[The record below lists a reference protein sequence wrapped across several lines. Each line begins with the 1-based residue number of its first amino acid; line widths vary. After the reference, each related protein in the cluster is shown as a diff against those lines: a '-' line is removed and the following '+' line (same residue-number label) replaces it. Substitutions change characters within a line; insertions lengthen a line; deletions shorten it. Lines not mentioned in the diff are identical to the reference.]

1 MSAFIQSIISEFSTQ
16 CSTRENVL
24 VANGNAQPPAMAYH
38 LHVPRIELT
47 VKGVLS
53 MLLPKGT
60 DRVVKCERAVGTITY
75 IPANGWNSPQW
86 ESPVICMSI
95 VFWKQDVGFSISN
108 WDGTHFKEV
117 EKFNLQNSSSTVRD
131 RLLELAESM
140 AWAQDKTS
148 ETFSHIIYALLN
160 DLLHQVVE
168 GMNADKMPY
177 SLLDEIKS
185 HIDSHYHM
193 DISRESVADAF
204 NISPGYL
211 SRLFS
216 RESDMKFNEYL
227 KLARIS
233 RSKTLLINTTMKIN
247 EVSEKCGF
255 TDTNYF
261 CKVFRDINDCTPLE
275 YRRKNKGAS
284 LS

>member
-1 MSAFIQSIISEFSTQ
+1 MGTFIQSILSEFSNQ
-16 CSTRENVL
+16 CTTNESVL
-24 VANGNAQPPAMAYH
+24 VANGNAQAPAMAYH

-47 VKGVLS
+47 IKGALS
-53 MLLPKGT
+53 MLLPKGA
-60 DRVVKCERAVGTITY
+60 DRIVKYERPVGTITY
-75 IPANGWNSPQW
+75 IPANSWNSPQW

-108 WDGTHFKEV
+108 WDGTQFKEV
-117 EKFNLQNSSSTVRD
+117 EKYNLQNSSSSVRD
-131 RLLELAESM
+131 RLLELAESL
-140 AWAQDKTS
+140 AWAQDNTG
-148 ETFSHIIYALLN
+148 ETFAHIVYALLN
-160 DLLHQVVE
+160 DLLYQITD
-168 GMNADKMPY
+168 GLNNPRGPF
-177 SLLDEIKS
+177 SLLDEIKG
-185 HIDSHYHM
+185 HIDSHYHT
-193 DISRESVADAF
+193 DISRESVAETF

-216 RESDMKFNEYL
+216 KESDVKFNEYL

-233 RSKTLLINTTMKIN
+233 RSKSLLTNTNLKIN

-284 LS
+284 I

>member
-1 MSAFIQSIISEFSTQ
+1 MATFIQSILSEFSAQ
-16 CSTRENVL
+16 GSIDKGVM
-24 VANGNAQPPAMAYH
+24 VANGNTQAPAMAYH

-47 VKGVLS
+47 VKGTLR
-53 MLLPKGT
+53 MLLPKGV
-60 DRVVKCERAVGTITY
+60 DRIVKYERPVGTITY
-75 IPANGWNSPQW
+75 IPANSWNSPLW

-108 WDGTHFKEV
+108 WDGTQFKEV
-117 EKFNLQNSSSTVRD
+117 EKYNLQNSSSTVRD
-131 RLLELAESM
+131 RLLDLAESL
-140 AWAQDKTS
+140 AWSQDTTS
-148 ETFSHIIYALLN
+148 ETFAHVVYALLN
-160 DLLHQVVE
+160 DLLYQITD
-168 GMNADKMPY
+168 GLNNQRAPF

-185 HIDSHYHM
+185 HIDSHYHT
-193 DISRESVADAF
+193 DISRESVSETF

-216 RESDMKFNEYL
+216 KESDVKFNEYL

-233 RSKTLLINTTMKIN
+233 RSKTLLTNTNLKIN

-275 YRRKNKGAS
+275 YRRKNKGARS
-284 LS
+284 

>member
-1 MSAFIQSIISEFSTQ
+1 MPAFIQSILSEFSVQ
-16 CSTRENVL
+16 SSASESVL

-38 LHVPRIELT
+38 LHVPRIEVT
-47 VKGVLS
+47 VKGGLS
-53 MLLPKGT
+53 MLLPKGI
-60 DRVVKCERAVGTITY
+60 DRVIKCKRAVGTITY
-75 IPANGWNSPQW
+75 IPANSWNSPHW

-108 WDGTHFKEV
+108 WDGTQFKEV

-148 ETFSHIIYALLN
+148 ETFAHIVYALLN
-160 DLLHQVVE
+160 DLLYQVAE
-168 GMNADKMPY
+168 GINNPRGPF
-177 SLLDEIKS
+177 SLLDGIKS
-185 HIDSHYHM
+185 YIDSHYHM
-193 DISRESVADAF
+193 EISRESVAKAF

-216 RESDMKFNEYL
+216 RESDVKFNEYL

-233 RSKTLLINTTMKIN
+233 RSKSLLINTTMKIN
-247 EVSEKCGF
+247 EVAEKCGF
-255 TDTNYF
+255 SDTNYF
-261 CKVFRDINDCTPLE
+261 CKVFRNINDCTPLE
-275 YRRKNKGAS
+275 YRRKNKGAN

>member
-1 MSAFIQSIISEFSTQ
+1 MATFIQSILSEFSAQ
-16 CSTRENVL
+16 GSIDKGVM
-24 VANGNAQPPAMAYH
+24 VANGNTQAPAMAYH

-47 VKGVLS
+47 VKGTLR
-53 MLLPKGT
+53 MLLPKGV
-60 DRVVKCERAVGTITY
+60 DRIVKYERPVGTITY
-75 IPANGWNSPQW
+75 IPANSWNSPLW

-108 WDGTHFKEV
+108 WDGTQFKEV
-117 EKFNLQNSSSTVRD
+117 EKYNLQNSSSTVRD
-131 RLLELAESM
+131 RLLDLAESL
-140 AWAQDKTS
+140 AWSQDTTS
-148 ETFSHIIYALLN
+148 ETFAHVVYALLN
-160 DLLHQVVE
+160 DLLYQITD
-168 GMNADKMPY
+168 GLNNQRAPF

-185 HIDSHYHM
+185 HIDSHYHT
-193 DISRESVADAF
+193 DISRESVAETF

-216 RESDMKFNEYL
+216 KESDVKFNEYL

-233 RSKTLLINTTMKIN
+233 RSKTLLTNTNLKIN

-284 LS
+284 S

>member
-1 MSAFIQSIISEFSTQ
+1 MATFIQSILSEFSAQ
-16 CSTRENVL
+16 GSIDKGVM
-24 VANGNAQPPAMAYH
+24 VANGNMQAPAMAYH

-47 VKGVLS
+47 VKGTLR
-53 MLLPKGT
+53 MLLPKGV
-60 DRVVKCERAVGTITY
+60 DRIVKYERPVGTITY
-75 IPANGWNSPQW
+75 IPANSWNSPLW

-108 WDGTHFKEV
+108 WDGTQFKEV
-117 EKFNLQNSSSTVRD
+117 EKYNLQNSSSTVRD
-131 RLLELAESM
+131 RLLDLAESL
-140 AWAQDKTS
+140 AWSQDTTS
-148 ETFSHIIYALLN
+148 ETFAHVVYALLN
-160 DLLHQVVE
+160 DLLYQITD
-168 GMNADKMPY
+168 GLNNQRAPF

-185 HIDSHYHM
+185 HIDSHYHT
-193 DISRESVADAF
+193 DISRESVAETF

-216 RESDMKFNEYL
+216 KESDVKFNEYL

-233 RSKTLLINTTMKIN
+233 RSKTLLTNTNLKIN

-275 YRRKNKGAS
+275 YRRKNKGARS
-284 LS
+284 

>member
-1 MSAFIQSIISEFSTQ
+1 MGTFIQSILSEFSTQ
-16 CSTRENVL
+16 GASNDNVL
-24 VANGNAQPPAMAYH
+24 VANGNAQAPAMAYH

-47 VKGVLS
+47 VKGTLS

-60 DRVVKCERAVGTITY
+60 DRIVKCERPVGTITY
-75 IPANGWNSPQW
+75 IPANGWNSPLW
-86 ESPVICMSI
+86 EGPVICMSI

-108 WDGTHFKEV
+108 WDGTQFKEV
-117 EKFNLQNSSSTVRD
+117 EKYNLQNSSSTVRD
-131 RLLELAESM
+131 RLLELTESL
-140 AWAQDKTS
+140 AWAQDHTG
-148 ETFSHIIYALLN
+148 ETFAHIAYALIN
-160 DLLHQVVE
+160 DLLCQITD
-168 GMNADKMPY
+168 GLNDQQGPF
-177 SLLDEIKS
+177 SLLDEIKG
-185 HIDSHYHM
+185 HIDSHYHT
-193 DISRESVADAF
+193 DISRESVAETF

-216 RESDMKFNEYL
+216 KESDVKFNEYL

-233 RSKTLLINTTMKIN
+233 RSKALLMNTNLKIN

-284 LS
+284 L

>member
-1 MSAFIQSIISEFSTQ
+1 MSEFSVQ
-16 CSTRENVL
+16 SSASESVL

-38 LHVPRIELT
+38 LHVPRIEVT
-47 VKGVLS
+47 VKGGLS
-53 MLLPKGT
+53 MLLPKGI
-60 DRVVKCERAVGTITY
+60 DRVIKCKRAVGTITY
-75 IPANGWNSPQW
+75 IPANSWNSPHW

-108 WDGTHFKEV
+108 WDGTQFKEV

-148 ETFSHIIYALLN
+148 ETFAHIVYALLN
-160 DLLHQVVE
+160 DLLYQVAE
-168 GMNADKMPY
+168 GINNPRGPF
-177 SLLDEIKS
+177 SLLDGIKS
-185 HIDSHYHM
+185 YIDSHYHM
-193 DISRESVADAF
+193 EISRESVAKAF

-216 RESDMKFNEYL
+216 RESDVKFNEYL

-233 RSKTLLINTTMKIN
+233 RSKSLLINTTMKIN
-247 EVSEKCGF
+247 EVAEKCGF
-255 TDTNYF
+255 SDTNYF
-261 CKVFRDINDCTPLE
+261 CKVFRNINDCTPLE
-275 YRRKNKGAS
+275 YRRKNKGAN

>member
-1 MSAFIQSIISEFSTQ
+1 MATFIQSILSEFSAQ
-16 CSTRENVL
+16 GSIDKGVM
-24 VANGNAQPPAMAYH
+24 VANGNTQAPAMAYH

-47 VKGVLS
+47 VKGTLR
-53 MLLPKGT
+53 MLLPKGV
-60 DRVVKCERAVGTITY
+60 DRIVKYERPVGTITY
-75 IPANGWNSPQW
+75 IPANSWNSPLW

-108 WDGTHFKEV
+108 WDGTQFKEV
-117 EKFNLQNSSSTVRD
+117 EKYNLQNSSSTVRD
-131 RLLELAESM
+131 RLLDLAESL
-140 AWAQDKTS
+140 AWSQDTTS
-148 ETFSHIIYALLN
+148 ETFAHLVYALLN
-160 DLLHQVVE
+160 DLLYQLTA
-168 GMNADKMPY
+168 GLNNQRAPF
-177 SLLDEIKS
+177 SLRDEIKS
-185 HIDSHYHM
+185 HIDSHYHT
-193 DISRESVADAF
+193 DISRESVAETF

-216 RESDMKFNEYL
+216 KESDVKFNEYL

-233 RSKTLLINTTMKIN
+233 RSKTLLTNTNLKIN

-275 YRRKNKGAS
+275 YRRKNKGARS
-284 LS
+284 

>member
-1 MSAFIQSIISEFSTQ
+1 MATFIQSILSEFSAQ
-16 CSTRENVL
+16 GSIDKGVM
-24 VANGNAQPPAMAYH
+24 VANGNTQAPAMAYH

-47 VKGVLS
+47 VKGTLR
-53 MLLPKGT
+53 MLLPKGV
-60 DRVVKCERAVGTITY
+60 DRIVKYERPVGTITY
-75 IPANGWNSPQW
+75 IPANSWNSPLW

-108 WDGTHFKEV
+108 WDGTQFKEV
-117 EKFNLQNSSSTVRD
+117 EKYNLQNSSSTVRD
-131 RLLELAESM
+131 RLLDLAESL
-140 AWAQDKTS
+140 AWSQDTTS
-148 ETFSHIIYALLN
+148 ETFAHVVYALLN
-160 DLLHQVVE
+160 DLLYQITD
-168 GMNADKMPY
+168 GLNNQRAPF

-185 HIDSHYHM
+185 HIDSHYHT
-193 DISRESVADAF
+193 DISRESVAETF

-216 RESDMKFNEYL
+216 KESDVKFNEYL

-233 RSKTLLINTTMKIN
+233 RSKTLLTNTNLKIN

-255 TDTNYF
+255 IDTNYF

-275 YRRKNKGAS
+275 YRRKNKGARS
-284 LS
+284 

>member
-1 MSAFIQSIISEFSTQ
+1 MAAFIQSILSEFSAQSAT
-16 CSTRENVL
+16 SDSVL
-24 VANGNAQPPAMAYH
+24 VANGDAQPPVMAYH

-47 VKGVLS
+47 VKGALS
-53 MLLPKGT
+53 MLLPKGS
-60 DRVVKCERAVGTITY
+60 DRIIKCERAVGTITY
-75 IPANGWNSPQW
+75 IPANSWNAPQW

-108 WDGTHFKEV
+108 WDGAQFKEV

-148 ETFSHIIYALLN
+148 ETFAHIVYALLN
-160 DLLHQVVE
+160 DLLYQVAE
-168 GMNADKMPY
+168 GMNNPRGPF
-177 SLLDEIKS
+177 SLLDDIKS
-185 HIDSHYHM
+185 HIDSHYHQE
-193 DISRESVADAF
+193 IRRESVAEAF

-216 RESDMKFNEYL
+216 RESDVKFNEYL

-233 RSKTLLINTTMKIN
+233 RSKTLLTNTTLKIN
-247 EVSEKCGF
+247 EVAEKCGF

-275 YRRKNKGAS
+275 YRRKNKGAN

>member
-1 MSAFIQSIISEFSTQ
+1 MFIQSILSEFSSL
-16 CSTRENVL
+16 CAGGESIL

-38 LHVPRIELT
+38 LHVPRIELA
-47 VKGVLS
+47 VKGVMS
-53 MLLPKGT
+53 MLIPKGT
-60 DRVVKCERAVGTITY
+60 DRVVKYERPVGSITY

-86 ESPVICMSI
+86 DSPVICMSI

-108 WDGTHFKEV
+108 WDGQQFKEV

-131 RLLELAESM
+131 RLLELAESL
-140 AWAQDKTS
+140 AWSQNATG
-148 ETFSHIIYALLN
+148 ETFAHIVYALLN
-160 DLLHQVVE
+160 DILYQVTE
-168 GMNADKMPY
+168 GLDNHRGPV
-177 SLLDEIKS
+177 SLIDEIKK
-185 HIDSHYHM
+185 HIDTHYHA

-216 RESDMKFNEYL
+216 READARFNEYL
-227 KLARIS
+227 KQVRIS
-233 RSKTLLINTTMKIN
+233 RSKTLLTNTNLKIN
-247 EVSEKCGF
+247 EVADKCGF
-255 TDTNYF
+255 TDANYF

-284 LS
+284 ML

>member
-1 MSAFIQSIISEFSTQ
+1 MSTFIQSILSEFSTQ
-16 CSTRENVL
+16 CSATESVL

-60 DRVVKCERAVGTITY
+60 DRVVKCERGVGTITY
-75 IPANGWNSPQW
+75 IPANGWNAPQW

-117 EKFNLQNSSSTVRD
+117 DKFNLQNSSSTVRD

-140 AWAQDKTS
+140 AWTQDEAS
-148 ETFSHIIYALLN
+148 EAFSHIIYALLN
-160 DLLHQVVE
+160 DLLHQVAE
-168 GMNADKMPY
+168 GMNAYKIPF

-216 RESDMKFNEYL
+216 RESGVKFNEYL

-233 RSKTLLINTTMKIN
+233 RSKTLLINTTLKIN

-275 YRRKNKGAS
+275 YRRKNKGTS

>member
-1 MSAFIQSIISEFSTQ
+1 MATFIQSILSEFSAQ
-16 CSTRENVL
+16 GSIDKGVM
-24 VANGNAQPPAMAYH
+24 VANGNMQAPAMAYH
-38 LHVPRIELT
+38 LHIPRIELT
-47 VKGVLS
+47 VKGTLR
-53 MLLPKGT
+53 MLLPKGV
-60 DRVVKCERAVGTITY
+60 DRIVKYERPVGTITY
-75 IPANGWNSPQW
+75 IPANSWNSPLW

-108 WDGTHFKEV
+108 WDGTQFKEV

-131 RLLELAESM
+131 RLLDLAESL
-140 AWAQDKTS
+140 AWSQDTTS
-148 ETFSHIIYALLN
+148 ETFAHVVYALLN
-160 DLLHQVVE
+160 DLLYQITD
-168 GMNADKMPY
+168 GLNNQRAPF

-185 HIDSHYHM
+185 HIDSHYHT
-193 DISRESVADAF
+193 DISRESVAETF

-216 RESDMKFNEYL
+216 KESDVKFNEYL

-233 RSKTLLINTTMKIN
+233 RSKTLLTNTNLKIN

-275 YRRKNKGAS
+275 YRRKNKGARS
-284 LS
+284 

>member
-1 MSAFIQSIISEFSTQ
+1 MATFIQSILSEFSAQ
-16 CSTRENVL
+16 GSIDKGVM
-24 VANGNAQPPAMAYH
+24 VANGNMQAPAMAYH

-47 VKGVLS
+47 VKGTLR
-53 MLLPKGT
+53 MLLPKGV
-60 DRVVKCERAVGTITY
+60 DLIVKYERPVGTITY
-75 IPANGWNSPQW
+75 IPANSWNSPLW

-108 WDGTHFKEV
+108 WDGTQFKEV
-117 EKFNLQNSSSTVRD
+117 EKYNLQNSSSTVRD
-131 RLLELAESM
+131 RLLDLAESL
-140 AWAQDKTS
+140 AWSQDTTS
-148 ETFSHIIYALLN
+148 ETFAHVVYALLN
-160 DLLHQVVE
+160 DLLYQITD
-168 GMNADKMPY
+168 GLNNQRAPF

-185 HIDSHYHM
+185 HIDSHYHT
-193 DISRESVADAF
+193 DISRESVAETF

-216 RESDMKFNEYL
+216 KESDVKFNEYL

-233 RSKTLLINTTMKIN
+233 RSKTLLTNTNLKIN

-275 YRRKNKGAS
+275 YRRKNKGARS
-284 LS
+284 

>member
-1 MSAFIQSIISEFSTQ
+1 MATFIQSILSEFSAQ
-16 CSTRENVL
+16 GSIDKGVM
-24 VANGNAQPPAMAYH
+24 VANGNTQAPAMAYH

-47 VKGVLS
+47 VKGTPR
-53 MLLPKGT
+53 MLLPKGV
-60 DRVVKCERAVGTITY
+60 DRIVKYERPVGTITY
-75 IPANGWNSPQW
+75 IPANSWNSPLW

-108 WDGTHFKEV
+108 WDGTQFKEV
-117 EKFNLQNSSSTVRD
+117 EKYNLQNSSSTVRD
-131 RLLELAESM
+131 RLLDLAESL
-140 AWAQDKTS
+140 AWSQDTTS
-148 ETFSHIIYALLN
+148 ETFAHVVYALLN
-160 DLLHQVVE
+160 DLLYQITD
-168 GMNADKMPY
+168 GLNNQRAPF

-185 HIDSHYHM
+185 HIDSHYHT
-193 DISRESVADAF
+193 DISRESVAETF

-216 RESDMKFNEYL
+216 KESDVKFNEYL

-233 RSKTLLINTTMKIN
+233 RSKTLLTNTNLKIN

-275 YRRKNKGAS
+275 YRRKNKGARS
-284 LS
+284 

>member
-16 CSTRENVL
+16 CSTRESVL

-117 EKFNLQNSSSTVRD
+117 EKFNLQNSSTTVRD

>member
-1 MSAFIQSIISEFSTQ
+1 MPAFIQSILSEFSAQ
-16 CSTRENVL
+16 SSTSESVL
-24 VANGNAQPPAMAYH
+24 VANGDAQPPAMAYY
-38 LHVPRIELT
+38 LHVPRIEVT
-47 VKGVLS
+47 VKGGLS
-53 MLLPKGT
+53 MLLPKGS
-60 DRVVKCERAVGTITY
+60 DRIIKCERPVGTITY
-75 IPANGWNSPQW
+75 IPANSWNSPQW

-108 WDGTHFKEV
+108 WDGTQFKEV

-131 RLLELAESM
+131 RLLELTESM

-148 ETFSHIIYALLN
+148 ETFAHIVYALLN
-160 DLLHQVVE
+160 DLLYQVAE
-168 GMNADKMPY
+168 GMNNPRGPF
-177 SLLDEIKS
+177 SLLDGIKS
-185 HIDSHYHM
+185 HIDRHYHVE
-193 DISRESVADAF
+193 ISRESVAEAF

-216 RESDMKFNEYL
+216 RESDVKFNEYL

-233 RSKTLLINTTMKIN
+233 RSKTLLTNTTMKIN
-247 EVSEKCGF
+247 EVAEKCGF

-275 YRRKNKGAS
+275 YRRKNKGAN

>member
-1 MSAFIQSIISEFSTQ
+1 MATFIQSILSEFSAQ
-16 CSTRENVL
+16 GSIDKGVM
-24 VANGNAQPPAMAYH
+24 VANGNTQAPAMAYH

-47 VKGVLS
+47 VKGTLR
-53 MLLPKGT
+53 MLLPKGV
-60 DRVVKCERAVGTITY
+60 DRIVKYERPVGTITY
-75 IPANGWNSPQW
+75 IPANSWNSPLW

-108 WDGTHFKEV
+108 WDGTQFKEV
-117 EKFNLQNSSSTVRD
+117 EKYNLQNSSSTVRD
-131 RLLELAESM
+131 RLLDLTESM
-140 AWAQDKTS
+140 AWSQDTTS
-148 ETFSHIIYALLN
+148 ETFAHVVYALLN
-160 DLLHQVVE
+160 DLLYQITD
-168 GMNADKMPY
+168 GLNNQRAPF

-185 HIDSHYHM
+185 HIDSHYHT
-193 DISRESVADAF
+193 DISRESVAETF

-216 RESDMKFNEYL
+216 KESDVKFNEYL

-233 RSKTLLINTTMKIN
+233 RSKTLLTNTTLKIN

-275 YRRKNKGAS
+275 YRRKNKGARS
-284 LS
+284 

>member
-16 CSTRENVL
+16 CSTRESVL

-60 DRVVKCERAVGTITY
+60 DRVVKCERDVGTITY

>member
-1 MSAFIQSIISEFSTQ
+1 MATFIQSILSEFSAQ
-16 CSTRENVL
+16 GSIDKGVM
-24 VANGNAQPPAMAYH
+24 VANGNTQAPAMAYH

-47 VKGVLS
+47 VKGTLR
-53 MLLPKGT
+53 MLLPKGV
-60 DRVVKCERAVGTITY
+60 DRIVKYERPVGTITY
-75 IPANGWNSPQW
+75 IPANSWNSPLW

-108 WDGTHFKEV
+108 WDGTQFKEV
-117 EKFNLQNSSSTVRD
+117 EKDNLQNSSSTVRD
-131 RLLELAESM
+131 RLLDLAESL
-140 AWAQDKTS
+140 AWSQDTTS
-148 ETFSHIIYALLN
+148 ETFAHLVYALLN
-160 DLLHQVVE
+160 DLLYQITD
-168 GMNADKMPY
+168 GLNNQRAPF

-185 HIDSHYHM
+185 HIDSHYHT
-193 DISRESVADAF
+193 DISRESVAETF

-216 RESDMKFNEYL
+216 KESDVKFNEYL

-233 RSKTLLINTTMKIN
+233 RSKTLLTNTNLKIN

-275 YRRKNKGAS
+275 YRRKNKGARS
-284 LS
+284 

>member
-1 MSAFIQSIISEFSTQ
+1 MPAFIQSILSEFSAQ
-16 CSTRENVL
+16 SSTSESVL
-24 VANGNAQPPAMAYH
+24 VANGDAQPPAMAYH
-38 LHVPRIELT
+38 LHVPRIEVT
-47 VKGVLS
+47 VKGGLS
-53 MLLPKGT
+53 MLLPKGS
-60 DRVVKCERAVGTITY
+60 DRIIKCERSVGTITY
-75 IPANGWNSPQW
+75 IPANSWNSPQW

-108 WDGTHFKEV
+108 WDGTQFKEV
-117 EKFNLQNSSSTVRD
+117 EKFNLQNSSSTIRD
-131 RLLELAESM
+131 RLLELVESM
-140 AWAQDKTS
+140 AWAQEKTS
-148 ETFSHIIYALLN
+148 ETFAHIVYALLN
-160 DLLHQVVE
+160 DLLYQVAE
-168 GMNADKMPY
+168 GMNNPRGPF
-177 SLLDEIKS
+177 SLLDGIKS

-193 DISRESVADAF
+193 EISRESVAEAF

-216 RESDMKFNEYL
+216 RESDVKFNEYL

-233 RSKTLLINTTMKIN
+233 RSKTLLTNTTMKIN
-247 EVSEKCGF
+247 EVAEKCGF

-275 YRRKNKGAS
+275 YRRKNKGAN

>member
-1 MSAFIQSIISEFSTQ
+1 M
-16 CSTRENVL
+16 
-24 VANGNAQPPAMAYH
+24 VANGNAQAPAMAYH

-47 VKGVLS
+47 VKGTLR
-53 MLLPKGT
+53 MLLPKGV
-60 DRVVKCERAVGTITY
+60 DRIVKYERPVGTITY
-75 IPANGWNSPQW
+75 IPANSWNSPLW

-108 WDGTHFKEV
+108 WDGTQFKEV
-117 EKFNLQNSSSTVRD
+117 EKYNLQNSSSTVRD
-131 RLLELAESM
+131 RLLDLAESL
-140 AWAQDKTS
+140 AWSQDTTS
-148 ETFSHIIYALLN
+148 ETFAHVVYALLN
-160 DLLHQVVE
+160 DLLYQITD
-168 GMNADKMPY
+168 GLNNQRAPF

-185 HIDSHYHM
+185 HIDSHYHT
-193 DISRESVADAF
+193 DISRESVAETF

-216 RESDMKFNEYL
+216 KESDVKFNEYL

-233 RSKTLLINTTMKIN
+233 RSKTLLTNTNLKIN

-261 CKVFRDINDCTPLE
+261 CKVFRDINDCTLE
-275 YRRKNKGAS
+275 YRRKNKGARS
-284 LS
+284 

>member
-1 MSAFIQSIISEFSTQ
+1 MATFIQSILSEFSAQ
-16 CSTRENVL
+16 GSIDKGVM
-24 VANGNAQPPAMAYH
+24 VANGNMQAPAMAYH

-47 VKGVLS
+47 VKGTLR
-53 MLLPKGT
+53 MLLPKGV
-60 DRVVKCERAVGTITY
+60 DRIVKYERPVGTITY
-75 IPANGWNSPQW
+75 IPANSWNSPLW

-108 WDGTHFKEV
+108 WDGTQFKEV
-117 EKFNLQNSSSTVRD
+117 EKYNLQNSSSTVRD
-131 RLLELAESM
+131 RLLDLAESL
-140 AWAQDKTS
+140 AWSQDTTS
-148 ETFSHIIYALLN
+148 ETFAHVVYALLN
-160 DLLHQVVE
+160 DLLYQITD
-168 GMNADKMPY
+168 GLNNQRAPF
-177 SLLDEIKS
+177 SLLYEIKS
-185 HIDSHYHM
+185 HIDSHYHT
-193 DISRESVADAF
+193 DISRESVAETF

-216 RESDMKFNEYL
+216 KESDVKFNEYL

-233 RSKTLLINTTMKIN
+233 RSKTLLTNTNLKIN

-275 YRRKNKGAS
+275 YRRKNKGARS
-284 LS
+284 

>member
-1 MSAFIQSIISEFSTQ
+1 MAEFIQSILSEFSAQ
-16 CSTRENVL
+16 SSASVNVV
-24 VANGNAQPPAMAYH
+24 VANGDAQPPTMAYH
-38 LHVPRIELT
+38 LHVPRIEVT

-53 MLLPKGT
+53 MLLPKGR
-60 DRVVKCERAVGTITY
+60 DRIIKCEHSVGTITY
-75 IPANGWNSPQW
+75 IPANSWNSPQW
-86 ESPVICMSI
+86 ENPVICMSI

-108 WDGTHFKEV
+108 WDGTQFKEV

-148 ETFSHIIYALLN
+148 ETFAHIVYALLN
-160 DLLHQVVE
+160 DLLYQVAE
-168 GMNADKMPY
+168 GMNNPRAPF
-177 SLLDEIKS
+177 SLLDGIKS

-193 DISRESVADAF
+193 EISRESVAEAF

-216 RESDMKFNEYL
+216 RESDVKFNEYL

-233 RSKTLLINTTMKIN
+233 RSKTLLTNTTMKIN
-247 EVSEKCGF
+247 EVAEKCGF

-275 YRRKNKGAS
+275 YRRKNKGAN

>member
-1 MSAFIQSIISEFSTQ
+1 MPAFIQSILSEFSTQ
-16 CSTRENVL
+16 SSTSESVL
-24 VANGNAQPPAMAYH
+24 VANGDAQPPAMAYH
-38 LHVPRIELT
+38 LHVPRIEVT
-47 VKGVLS
+47 VKGELS
-53 MLLPKGT
+53 MLLPKGS
-60 DRVVKCERAVGTITY
+60 DRIIKCERSVGTITY
-75 IPANGWNSPQW
+75 IPANSWNSPQW

-108 WDGTHFKEV
+108 WDGTQFKEV

-148 ETFSHIIYALLN
+148 ETFAHIIYALLN
-160 DLLHQVVE
+160 DLLHQVAE
-168 GMNADKMPY
+168 GMNTPRVPF
-177 SLLDEIKS
+177 SLLDGIKS

-193 DISRESVADAF
+193 EISRESVAEAF

-216 RESDMKFNEYL
+216 RESDVKFNEYL

-233 RSKTLLINTTMKIN
+233 RSKTLLTNTTMKIN
-247 EVSEKCGF
+247 EVAEKCGF

-275 YRRKNKGAS
+275 YRRKNKGAN

>member
-16 CSTRENVL
+16 CSTRESVL

-60 DRVVKCERAVGTITY
+60 DRVVKCERVVGTITY

>member
-1 MSAFIQSIISEFSTQ
+1 MAAFIQSILSEFSTQ
-16 CSTRENVL
+16 SAASESVL
-24 VANGNAQPPAMAYH
+24 VANGNAQPPVMAYH

-47 VKGVLS
+47 VKGTLS
-53 MLLPKGT
+53 MLLPKGC
-60 DRVVKCERAVGTITY
+60 DRIIKCERAVGTITY
-75 IPANGWNSPQW
+75 IPANSWNSPQW
-86 ESPVICMSI
+86 ENPVICMSI

-108 WDGTHFKEV
+108 WDGAQFKEV

-140 AWAQDKTS
+140 AWAQDITG
-148 ETFSHIIYALLN
+148 ETFAHIVYALLN
-160 DLLHQVVE
+160 DLLYQVAE
-168 GMNADKMPY
+168 GMNNPRGPF
-177 SLLDEIKS
+177 SLLDDIKS
-185 HIDSHYHM
+185 YIDSHYHQE
-193 DISRESVADAF
+193 ISRESIAETF

-216 RESDMKFNEYL
+216 RESDVKFNEYL

-233 RSKTLLINTTMKIN
+233 RSKMLLTNTTMKIN
-247 EVSEKCGF
+247 EVAEKCGF

-275 YRRKNKGAS
+275 YRRKNKGAN

>member
-1 MSAFIQSIISEFSTQ
+1 MATFIQSILSEFSAQ
-16 CSTRENVL
+16 GSIDKGVM
-24 VANGNAQPPAMAYH
+24 VANGNTQAPAMAYH

-47 VKGVLS
+47 VKGTLR
-53 MLLPKGT
+53 MLLPKGV
-60 DRVVKCERAVGTITY
+60 DRIVKYERPVGTITY
-75 IPANGWNSPQW
+75 IPANSWNSPLW

-108 WDGTHFKEV
+108 WDGTQFKEV
-117 EKFNLQNSSSTVRD
+117 EKYNLQNSSSTVRD
-131 RLLELAESM
+131 RLLDLAESL
-140 AWAQDKTS
+140 AWSQDTTS
-148 ETFSHIIYALLN
+148 ETFAHVVYALLN
-160 DLLHQVVE
+160 DLLYQITD
-168 GMNADKMPY
+168 GLNNQRAPF

-185 HIDSHYHM
+185 HIDSHYHTGT
-193 DISRESVADAF
+193 SRESVAETF

-216 RESDMKFNEYL
+216 KESDVKFNEYL

-233 RSKTLLINTTMKIN
+233 RSKTLLTNTNLKIN

-275 YRRKNKGAS
+275 YRRKNKGARS
-284 LS
+284 

>member
-1 MSAFIQSIISEFSTQ
+1 MGTFIQSILSEFSTQ
-16 CSTRENVL
+16 GTANESVL
-24 VANGNAQPPAMAYH
+24 VANGSAQAPAMAYH

-47 VKGVLS
+47 VKGSLS
-53 MLLPKGT
+53 MLLPKGA
-60 DRVVKCERAVGTITY
+60 DRIVKYERPVGTITY
-75 IPANGWNSPQW
+75 IPANSWNSPQW
-86 ESPVICMSI
+86 ESPVICMSV

-108 WDGTHFKEV
+108 WDGAQFKEV
-117 EKFNLQNSSSTVRD
+117 EKYNLQNSSSTVRD
-131 RLLELAESM
+131 RLLELAESL
-140 AWAQDKTS
+140 AWAQDNTG
-148 ETFSHIIYALLN
+148 ETFAHIVYALIN
-160 DLLHQVVE
+160 DLLHQITDGLNNRRGPV
-168 GMNADKMPY
+168 

-185 HIDSHYHM
+185 HIDSRYHT
-193 DISRESVADAF
+193 DISRESVAATF

-216 RESDMKFNEYL
+216 KESDVKFNEYL

-233 RSKTLLINTTMKIN
+233 HSKALLTNTNLKIN

-284 LS
+284 L

>member
-1 MSAFIQSIISEFSTQ
+1 MPAFIQSILSEFSAQ
-16 CSTRENVL
+16 SSSSESVL
-24 VANGNAQPPAMAYH
+24 VANGDAQPPTMAYH
-38 LHVPRIELT
+38 LHVPRIEVT
-47 VKGVLS
+47 VKGGLS
-53 MLLPKGT
+53 MLLPKGS
-60 DRVVKCERAVGTITY
+60 DRIIKCDRTVGTITY
-75 IPANGWNSPQW
+75 IPANSWNSPQW

-108 WDGTHFKEV
+108 WDGIQFKEV
-117 EKFNLQNSSSTVRD
+117 EKFNLQNSSSTIRD

-148 ETFSHIIYALLN
+148 ETFAHIVYALLN
-160 DLLHQVVE
+160 DLLYQVAE
-168 GMNADKMPY
+168 GINNPRGPF
-177 SLLDEIKS
+177 SLLDDIKS

-193 DISRESVADAF
+193 EISRESVAEAF

-216 RESDMKFNEYL
+216 RESDVKFNEYL
-227 KLARIS
+227 KFTRIS
-233 RSKTLLINTTMKIN
+233 RSKTLLTNTTMKIN
-247 EVSEKCGF
+247 EVAEKCGF

-261 CKVFRDINDCTPLE
+261 CKVFRDINDCTPLQ
-275 YRRKNKGAS
+275 YRRKNKGAN

>member
-1 MSAFIQSIISEFSTQ
+1 M
-16 CSTRENVL
+16 
-24 VANGNAQPPAMAYH
+24 VANGNAQAPAMAYH

-47 VKGVLS
+47 VKGTLR
-53 MLLPKGT
+53 MLLPKGV
-60 DRVVKCERAVGTITY
+60 DRIVKYERPVGTITY
-75 IPANGWNSPQW
+75 IPANSWNSPLW

-108 WDGTHFKEV
+108 WDGTQFKEV
-117 EKFNLQNSSSTVRD
+117 GEVQSAKLQQYGSRPASRPGRIAGVVAGYHR
-131 RLLELAESM
+131 
-140 AWAQDKTS
+140 
-148 ETFSHIIYALLN
+148 ETFAHVVYALLN
-160 DLLHQVVE
+160 DLLYQITD
-168 GMNADKMPY
+168 GLNNQRAPF

-185 HIDSHYHM
+185 HIDSHYHT
-193 DISRESVADAF
+193 DISRESVAETF

-216 RESDMKFNEYL
+216 KESDVKFNEYL

-233 RSKTLLINTTMKIN
+233 RSKTLLINTNLKIN

-261 CKVFRDINDCTPLE
+261 CKVFRDINDCTLE
-275 YRRKNKGAS
+275 YRRKNKGARS
-284 LS
+284 